1 MYQLQIPQ
9 ISDGSFSAVSKP
21 IFASKYAFF
30 SIFRALQDSQTF
42 APLHTQNFQ
51 IFCKFSQI
59 FANFRW
65 IFEILQN
72 LPKYVF
78 FRRYF
83 HGIFSELRKILE
95 KFLRSIKFA
104 ENLQISWKSDQN
116 FPISALQLPKILV
129 VAQLQNFVVDQLPK
143 TYLVHADTQREN
155 FGNNCLLVQAHWV
168 R

>member
-1 MYQLQIPQ
+1 MLENAYLDEKLGFDTAENEL
-9 ISDGSFSAVSKP
+9 SEMKKKKKKKKESSFSAVSKP

-59 FANFRW
+59 FVEFSRFCKICQNMCFFVS
-65 IFEILQN
+65 IFTEFSRN
-72 LPKYVF
+72 
-78 FRRYF
+78 
-83 HGIFSELRKILE
+83 FSEILE

-129 VAQLQNFVVDQLPK
+129 VAQLQTFVVDQLPK
-143 TYLVHADTQREN
+143 TYLV
-155 FGNNCLLVQAHWV
+155 
-168 R
+168 